1 MAVAHAGDMVVFVPH
16 AVPGDVVDIEVR
28 KKRRRYMEGVV
39 KKFCSYS
46 PDRVVPECS
55 HFCQCGGCKWQDLPY
70 EKQLYYKQ
78 KQVTDNLIRI
88 GHLTLPEINPIIGS
102 EKIYGYR
109 NKLEFTFS
117 DSRWFTSE
125 EISSGLPLVNA
136 PALGFHVP
144 GFFDKVVDIERCF
157 LQDSRSDEIRNG
169 LRQFAIGQDIPFF
182 NIRGHHGLLRTLV
195 VRISSIGEIMVI
207 VNFYDGNEDMRNSVL
222 DYLSKSFPYITS
234 LMYVV
239 NPKPHD
245 SFADLDVLLHSGRD
259 YILEEMEG
267 LKFKIGPK
275 SFYQT
280 NSEQAYRLYS
290 VVRDMADFKG
300 HECVYDLYTGTG
312 TIANF
317 VADRVKRVIGVE
329 YVPEAIEDAKENSAM
344 NNISNTEFYA
354 GDMKNVLTPAF
365 VKEKGRPD
373 VVILDPPRA
382 GIHQDVIDCILDTA
396 PETIIYVS
404 CNPATQARDLAL
416 LQNKYDIVAVQPVDM
431 FPQTHHVENVVKL
444 SIKS

>member
-1 MAVAHAGDMVVFVPH
+1 
-16 AVPGDVVDIEVR
+16 
-28 KKRRRYMEGVV
+28 ME
-39 KKFCSYS
+39 
-46 PDRVVPECS
+46 
-55 HFCQCGGCKWQDLPY
+55 
-70 EKQLYYKQ
+70 
-78 KQVTDNLIRI
+78 
-88 GHLTLPEINPIIGS
+88 
-102 EKIYGYR
+102 
-109 NKLEFTFS
+109 
-117 DSRWFTSE
+117 
-125 EISSGLPLVNA
+125 NA

-144 GFFDKVVDIERCF
+144 GFFDKVVDIENCH
-157 LQDSRSDEIRNG
+157 LQEGRSDEIRNG
-169 LRQFAIGQDIPFF
+169 LRQFAIEQNIPFF
-182 NIRGHHGLLRTLV
+182 NIRGHYGLLRTLV

-207 VNFYDGNEDMRNSVL
+207 VNFYDGNEDMREAVL
-222 DYLSKSFPYITS
+222 EYLNKSFPYITS

-245 SFADLDVLLHSGRD
+245 SFADLDVFLYSGRD

-300 HECVYDLYTGTG
+300 DECVYDLYTGTG

-317 VADRVKRVIGVE
+317 IAEGVGRVIGIE
-329 YVPEAIEDAKENSAM
+329 YVPEAIEDAMVNSAM

-416 LQNKYDIVAVQPVDM
+416 LQGKYDIVAVQPVDM

-444 SIKS
+444 SIKA